1 MKNNTASAVRYVIL
15 RTGTIAECI
24 AVPEFWQGTA
34 LDLTRAIARNG
45 YHTAAIKFVARYV
58 ADEGWY
64 VSRDQQT
71 GAVIAPSS
79 AVKANIDAAEDLGSP
94 VGILRYE
101 VLNRNGRPI
110 AIFSH
115 DDVAGATARVANP
128 THYDKA
134 PLSIRPFV
142 CGVQCGAT

>member
-15 RTGTIAECI
+15 RTGTAVAECL
-24 AVPEFWQGTA
+24 AVPAFWQGTA
-34 LDLTRAIARNG
+34 LDLLRNVARNG
-45 YHTAAIKFVARYV
+45 YHTGAVTSVARYV
-58 ADEGWY
+58 VGDGWY

-71 GAVIAPSS
+71 GTVIAPSTT
-79 AVKANIDAAEDLGSP
+79 VKANIDAAEDLGSP

-142 CGVQCGAT
+142 CG